1 MALEANKQ
9 LVLGLTGSFGSG
21 CSTLFKVLTKN
32 FEFKGFRLTDAIEEE
47 WKKRN
52 PGRDVKEATRE
63 EKQNIGNEMRTR
75 EPQRNMTLAYIAYE
89 TAQKAGQI
97 GNPFLVFDSIRNT
110 GEVEFFRT
118 AFPNFYLVA
127 VDCVEEDRWLRVQ
140 EGYDR
145 NYDTF
150 KDDDSRDKNEQGI
163 VNGQQVSLCID
174 EADVLITNNNDPM
187 IRTELAWKERLSGK
201 TKYYLDL
208 FKQKEPKLPS
218 EQEEYMSMAYCA
230 SLVSQC
236 FKRQVGAVVVDDT
249 NRVVSV
255 GFNDNPP
262 PVKPCGSE
270 FFDCYRE
277 MYVDEVMTYIKFCP
291 KCGTELSN
299 FKFPYICTN
308 PKCNTNIYRRIV
320 RDRALSRCS
329 ALHAEERAI
338 INAGAKNLRGC
349 TLYVTAFPC
358 FNCAR
363 KILDVGIKTVWYAE
377 PYPDSDALNLFERA
391 PIILQKFEGVK
402 ARAYF
407 KLFSQWRRRK
417 EDEMFQ
423 KRIR

>member
-1 MALEANKQ
+1 MTEEAKKQ

-21 CSTLFKVLTKN
+21 CSTLFEVLRTDYN
-32 FEFKGFRLTDAIEEE
+32 YKGFCLTDAIDAE
-47 WKKRN
+47 WTRRH
-52 PGRDVKEATRE
+52 PGKDVKKEATRD
-63 EKQNIGNEMRTR
+63 EKQTIGNEMRTR
-75 EPQRNMTLAYIAYE
+75 EPYHNMTLAFMAYE
-89 TAQKAGQI
+89 VARAAGDI
-97 GNPFLVFDSIRNT
+97 DYRYLVFDSIRNT

-118 AFPNFYLVA
+118 VFPNFYLIA

-140 EGYDR
+140 MTYGGNHDA
-145 NYDTF
+145 F
-150 KDDDSRDKNEQGI
+150 KDNDSRDKNEQGLI
-163 VNGQQVSLCID
+163 NGQQVSLCVD

-187 IRTELAWKERLSGK
+187 IKTELAWKERLSGK
-201 TKYYLDL
+201 IRYYLDL
-208 FKQKEPKLPS
+208 FKQEEPKLPS

-230 SLVSQC
+230 SLASQC
-236 FKRQVGAVVVDDT
+236 FKRQVGAVIVDET

-270 FFDCYRE
+270 FYDCYRE
-277 MYVDEVMTYIKFCP
+277 MYVDEVMANIRFCP
-291 KCGTELSN
+291 KCGAELSD
-299 FKFPYICTN
+299 FKFPYIC
-308 PKCNTNIYRRIV
+308 PKCNTNIYRRII
-320 RDRALSRCS
+320 RDRAISRCT

-338 INAGAKNLRGC
+338 INAGARNLHGC

-363 KILDVGIKTVWYAE
+363 KILDVEIKTVWYAE
-377 PYPDSDALNLFERA
+377 SYPDEDALNLFERA

-417 EDEMFQ
+417 EDEMFR
-423 KRIR
+423 KRVR